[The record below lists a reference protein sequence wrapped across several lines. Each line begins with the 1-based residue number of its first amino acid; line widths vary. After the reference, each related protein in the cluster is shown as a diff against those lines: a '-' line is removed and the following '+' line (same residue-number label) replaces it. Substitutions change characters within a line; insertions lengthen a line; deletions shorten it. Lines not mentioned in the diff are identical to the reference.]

1 MVATVW
7 PDTGTLAGSLGRAG
21 AGCIGPPV
29 PWPLVDVPSAIVG
42 VVLAELAVGGLL
54 MLWGAPTWGAVRH
67 GYEILLG
74 GTLALIGWG
83 AWASL
88 RGPLS
93 TVRVEGATSHADLLS
108 GALLTMT
115 VLGGISVVALV
126 ARLATPARVIG
137 ALAAVAGL
145 VAFVPLAQIRA
156 DRGGVGGVVQGVV
169 ELALGAFL
177 LGAIWDGMILGHWYL
192 VERRLSNRY
201 MVWMA
206 RANVVAVVGGLVA
219 VLLSARSAVPCD
231 GLAGAELEQCAFGF
245 SPLLSVGS
253 MTIMMGLGVVGL
265 LGVIAIFNVKLAN
278 EGGRSIQAGTGMFY
292 LAVILAPAA
301 EFAAKV
307 RFF

>member
-1 MVATVW
+1 
-7 PDTGTLAGSLGRAG
+7 
-21 AGCIGPPV
+21 
-29 PWPLVDVPSAIVG
+29 VDVPAAIVG

-54 MLWGAPTWGAVRH
+54 LLWGAPTWGAVRH

-83 AWASL
+83 AWAAL
-88 RGPLS
+88 GNPLD
-93 TVRVEGATSHADLLS
+93 TVRAEGAVGDADLLAR
-108 GALLTMT
+108 ALLAMT
-115 VLGGISVVALV
+115 ILGTASVVALAV
-126 ARLATPARVIG
+126 RLATPARVLGI
-137 ALAAVAGL
+137 LAAAAGL
-145 VAFVPLAQIRA
+145 VTFVPLAQIRA
-156 DRGGVGGVVQGVV
+156 DRGGIGGIAQGIV
-169 ELALGAFL
+169 ELALGALL

-192 VERRLSNRY
+192 VERKLSNRY

-206 RANVVAVVGGLVA
+206 RANVVAVAGGLVG
-219 VLLSARSAVPCD
+219 VLLSARSSVPCD

-253 MTIMMGLGVVGL
+253 MTVWMGLGVIAL
-265 LGVIAIFNVKLAN
+265 LAVIAVFNVKLAI

>member
-1 MVATVW
+1 
-7 PDTGTLAGSLGRAG
+7 
-21 AGCIGPPV
+21 
-29 PWPLVDVPSAIVG
+29 VDVPSAILG
-42 VVLAELAVGGLL
+42 VVLAELAVGGLVL
-54 MLWGAPTWGAVRH
+54 LWVAPTWGSVRH

-83 AWASL
+83 AWAAL
-88 RGPLS
+88 QGPLD
-93 TVRVEGATSHADLLS
+93 TVRARAETGTADLLS
-108 GALLTMT
+108 NALLAM
-115 VLGGISVVALV
+115 VLLTAAAIVALV
-126 ARLATPARVIG
+126 ARLATPARLLGI
-137 ALAAVAGL
+137 AAAVAGL
-145 VAFVPLAQIRA
+145 LAFVPLADIRA
-156 DRGGVGGVVQGVV
+156 DRGGAGGIVQGLA
-169 ELALGAFL
+169 ELLLGAFL

-206 RANVVAVVGGLVA
+206 RANVGAVAAGLVA
-219 VLLSARSAVPCD
+219 VLLSARSAVPCA

-253 MTIMMGLGVVGL
+253 MTIMIGLGVTGL
-265 LGVIAIFNVKLAN
+265 LGVIAVFNVKLAN